1 MLEDKFWLK
10 RSLEQM
16 SREEWE
22 AICDGCGKCCL
33 NTFIDSEDEDEF
45 AATDQLRKGEEL
57 IFTNIV
63 CQYLDNDSCGCSEY
77 ANRQTLVPSCVKL
90 TKENLKDIFFMPQSC
105 SYRRLHEGRGLASWH
120 PLLHG
125 GSKEMMHQLGISVR
139 DKTIKDCHVDLDDFD
154 LYVAEWPTMD
164 ID

>member
-1 MLEDKFWLK
+1 
-10 RSLEQM
+10 
-16 SREEWE
+16 
-22 AICDGCGKCCL
+22 
-33 NTFIDSEDEDEF
+33 
-45 AATDQLRKGEEL
+45 
-57 IFTNIV
+57 
-63 CQYLDNDSCGCSEY
+63 
-77 ANRQTLVPSCVKL
+77 
-90 TKENLKDIFFMPQSC
+90 MPQSC